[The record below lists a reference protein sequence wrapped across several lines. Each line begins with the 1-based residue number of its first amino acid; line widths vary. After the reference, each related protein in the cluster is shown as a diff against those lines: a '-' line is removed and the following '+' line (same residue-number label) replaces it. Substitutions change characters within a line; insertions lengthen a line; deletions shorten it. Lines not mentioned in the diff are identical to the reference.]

1 MKSYLKISTAA
12 IVIASASV
20 GIGINPAFAQQTA
33 EEQDRGI
40 ADIVVTATR
49 REESANKVPL
59 AITAL
64 SGDTLGELNV
74 TNFEKLVEYLPNVRT
89 ASRGPGA
96 SVIYIRGLS
105 TDTPGLQIQGTA
117 GVSPSVALY
126 VNDAPAALVG
136 RNLDLYPADLQRV
149 EVLAGPQGTLFGAS
163 AMGGAVRYI
172 TNKPDLNEFHAGF
185 NGSYSFT
192 KGGDDSISG
201 DAFVNIPIINDRLAV
216 RFVVYNNNQGGYIDN
231 VAATYQMPFNAN
243 VGVAGKLPTGNP
255 LLVMRA
261 IQSCQTS
268 ATTVIANCNGSQY
281 RAPTRQT
288 INNDRFVEDNYNDA
302 SYRGGRVAAT
312 FKVNED
318 WSVDL
323 MHIRQQLNTDGV
335 FDYEPAV
342 GPLKVTQFNENSLR
356 DEFDQTT
363 WTLNGR
369 MGALDLIYTGSYLNH
384 DALQKADYAS
394 YSNIGLFLPY
404 YECDAGIYY
413 SNPSY
418 GNLGNNTCYTPNK
431 SYQVRNRTKRVTHE
445 LRVTTSAENRI
456 RATAG
461 LFYDKIKLLDNTD
474 WSYLQQAAGFINP
487 RSPNPLVN
495 AIEPGVKPIAVGFF
509 NDVTRRD
516 RQLAAYGELS
526 FDIIPD
532 KLTVTGGAR
541 YYDEKAS
548 MTGSSNMSFPL
559 YASKATTNCP
569 AYQGGRG
576 VYNAATG
583 TYSAS
588 ANTKYYACSA
598 NLADTLKGLSPA
610 TYNGFIFKGNVTY
623 KLDEGSLVYATFSQ
637 GFRPGGFN
645 RKPCNVVTPACNSLK
660 QYAPDKVNNY
670 EIGGKFA
677 LLDRTL
683 QVNVAAY
690 QIDWTNIQQTVFDQN
705 ISNQT
710 FTANFSDGRIKGV
723 EGDVTWRA
731 TSELTFNSA
740 FSFNDSELSAYRRQ
754 TTILNPLGSPLALSP
769 KFQGNLRL
777 RYETELSSGLR
788 PFFSAGAHYV
798 GSSISSVFSN
808 VDLRLQDLNPTVG
821 YESQIPVTYNGVS
834 LKAGDVIA
842 PLGGSQ
848 DQASYTTFNMS
859 FGASKDEWGIE
870 AFVENLTNQ
879 RPELFKSGN
888 DGELRITTSRPFT
901 AGLRFSYKM

>member
-1 MKSYLKISTAA
+1 MKLKSYLKISTAA
-12 IVIASASV
+12 LVIASASV
-20 GIGINPAFAQQTA
+20 GIGITPAFAQQTA
-33 EEQDRGI
+33 EDQDRGI

-49 REESANKVPL
+49 REESVNKVPL

-172 TNKPDLNEFHAGF
+172 TNKPDLNEFHTGF

-192 KGGDDSISG
+192 KGGDESISG

-216 RFVVYNNNQGGYIDN
+216 RFVIYNNNQGGYIDN
-231 VAATYQMPFNAN
+231 VAATYQMPFNGN

-255 LLVMRA
+255 LLVIRA
-261 IQSCQTS
+261 LQSCQNS
-268 ATTVIANCNGSQY
+268 ATTVIANCDGSQY
-281 RAPTRQT
+281 KAPTRQI

-312 FKVNED
+312 FKVSED

-323 MHIRQQLNTDGV
+323 MHIRQQLSTDGV

-342 GPLKVTQFNENSLR
+342 GPMKVTQFNENSLR

-394 YSNIGLFLPY
+394 YSNIGLYVPY
-404 YECDAGIYY
+404 YECDKGIYY
-413 SNPSY
+413 TAAYN
-418 GNLGNNTCYTPNK
+418 GNIGNTCYTPNK
-431 SYQVRNRTKRVTHE
+431 SYQVRNRTKRMTHE
-445 LRVTTSAENRI
+445 LRVTTPAENRI

-474 WSYLQQAAGFINP
+474 WSYLQQAAGFIYA
-487 RSPNPLVN
+487 RSPSPSVN
-495 AIEPGVKPIAVGFF
+495 AIEPGVKPLAVGFF

-516 RQLAAYGELS
+516 RQVAAYGEVS

-548 MTGSSNMSFPL
+548 MTGSSNSSFG
-559 YASKATTNCP
+559 YGS
-569 AYQGGRG
+569 RG
-576 VYNAATG
+576 VYNPATG
-583 TYSAS
+583 TYSA
-588 ANTKYYACSA
+588 AATKPTSYGVSA
-598 NLADTLKGLSPA
+598 NLAQTLAGLSPA

-623 KLDEGSLVYATFSQ
+623 KLDEGSLIYATFSQ

-645 RKPCNVVTPACNSLK
+645 RKPCNVVSPACNSLK

-740 FSFNDSELSAYRRQ
+740 FSFNDSELTAYRRT
-754 TTILNPLGSPLALSP
+754 TTILNPLGSSLALSP
-769 KFQGNLRL
+769 KFQGNMRL

-788 PFFSAGAHYV
+788 PFISAGVHYV
-798 GSSISSVFSN
+798 GSSISSVFNN
-808 VDLRLQDLNPTVG
+808 VDLKLPGSNASQG
-821 YESQIPVTYNGVS
+821 YVAQLPITYNGK
-834 LKAGDVIA
+834 LIRPGDVVA